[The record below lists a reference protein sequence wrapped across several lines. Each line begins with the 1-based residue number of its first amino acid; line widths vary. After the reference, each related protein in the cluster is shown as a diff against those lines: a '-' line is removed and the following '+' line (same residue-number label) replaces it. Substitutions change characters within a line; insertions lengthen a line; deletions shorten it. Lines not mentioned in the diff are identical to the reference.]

1 MWDTGGSY
9 HFHNSQVLTLFI
21 RTFMCWSY
29 LCFDVNAQSFSGWRN
44 VAAAMLQMETTGNLY
59 SLLSGTAALGRKY
72 AIQGY
77 KHDPNIRHRPW
88 RKRTHIWVMMRQE
101 KMCIELLF
109 LDCLS
114 CFHHMAN
121 QNVLLTHFANCKQ
134 GQRAFVGNNENVE
147 GSELVYYSV
156 YH

>member
-1 MWDTGGSY
+1 MTKGWKP
-9 HFHNSQVLTLFI
+9 
-21 RTFMCWSY
+21 M
-29 LCFDVNAQSFSGWRN
+29 LCFLVLQR
-44 VAAAMLQMETTGNLY
+44 VAENMLFK
-59 SLLSGTAALGRKY
+59 A
-72 AIQGY
+72 
-77 KHDPNIRHRPW
+77 PNIIPTLGIGHDEKKDPYL
-88 RKRTHIWVMMRQE
+88 MRQE
-101 KMCIELLF
+101 KMCIRLLF

-114 CFHHMAN
+114 CFHHTAN